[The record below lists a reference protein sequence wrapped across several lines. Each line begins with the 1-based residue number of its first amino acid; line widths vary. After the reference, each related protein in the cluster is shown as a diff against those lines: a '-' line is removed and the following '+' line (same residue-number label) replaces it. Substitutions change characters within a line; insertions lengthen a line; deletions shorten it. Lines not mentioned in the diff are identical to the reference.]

1 MLKLNR
7 SIVKYYLFENKISNK
22 DLLLIMLIFYY
33 KKTTFYHLKSHGFKI
48 SYLKERIQKI
58 NKKIGHDFV
67 LVDPTET
74 KKIIRLNVEFEN
86 NYLQIPF
93 TYKQLQK
100 LNVNDFKLV
109 IFHLYFYNFK
119 TNKSLPCVYFA
130 TVKQLFNTYKNYQ
143 KLLSNHKLMSININE
158 HNKIYINGRKEL
170 VGLSYKLKFEVDVK
184 KYNFDG
190 SENPEF
196 QEKIKIKKKQ
206 LTDKNNNISTNS
218 LQQSII
224 DYCKEATENFI
235 EISNIISEDVE
246 DLGYVSVNNF
256 LSKNNIEHW
265 NIIIEKHQDK
275 LLEVIC

>member
-48 SYLKERIQKI
+48 TYLKERIQEI

-74 KKIIRLNVEFEN
+74 KKIIRLNVEFES

-100 LNVNDFKLV
+100 INVNDFKLV

-119 TNKSLPCVYFA
+119 TNKLRLYSNSYKPIFLCSINPDINLIKSIA
-130 TVKQLFNTYKNYQ
+130 IKFNK
-143 KLLSNHKLMSININE
+143 LSNI
-158 HNKIYINGRKEL
+158 
-170 VGLSYKLKFEVDVK
+170 V
-184 KYNFDG
+184 
-190 SENPEF
+190 
-196 QEKIKIKKKQ
+196 
-206 LTDKNNNISTNS
+206 
-218 LQQSII
+218 
-224 DYCKEATENFI
+224 
-235 EISNIISEDVE
+235 
-246 DLGYVSVNNF
+246 
-256 LSKNNIEHW
+256 
-265 NIIIEKHQDK
+265 
-275 LLEVIC
+275 